1 VGDYDLNKS
10 FLNKKNIILII
21 VVLFLL
27 IIAFILFFLFKAQ
40 KNNNEVFTTFSSK
53 SNDFSL
59 LLPLSYKFTVVEKD
73 PYELVLRSD
82 ISGSSI
88 YFSKTSA
95 NTIRNK
101 NSFIEYDKNDYISK
115 FSNISDVS
123 DITEKTIQGF
133 QTFNYSFKYKD
144 TMFVDVYW
152 ILKDSTFYI
161 IDFKINT
168 SANDLTPHIE
178 EILNSLHFN

>member
-1 VGDYDLNKS
+1 VGDYALKKS
-10 FLNKKNIILII
+10 FLSKKNVILII
-21 VVLFLL
+21 VILFLL
-27 IIAFILFFLFKAQ
+27 IIAFILFFLLKEQ
-40 KNNNEVFTTFSSK
+40 KSTNEVFTTYSSK

-59 LLPLSYKFTVVEKD
+59 SLPLSYKFAVVEKD
-73 PYELVLRSD
+73 PYDLVLRSD

-95 NTIRNK
+95 DTIRNK
-101 NSFIEYDKNDYISK
+101 KSFVEYDKNDYISK

-123 DITEKTIQGF
+123 DITESTTQGF

-168 SANDLTPHIE
+168 SANDLTPHVE